1 MGEKILMPYKI
12 GDIFNAK
19 YIKYDAYD
27 ATNLKGIKINGIY
40 SYLRHPLQS
49 GILLI
54 MLFGDGI
61 YTVDKIISL
70 AIMGTGIIIGVLME

>member
-1 MGEKILMPYKI
+1 MPYKI
-12 GDIFNAK
+12 GDIFIAK